1 MSRHNLVNLIRTH
14 FNKILVPYDSSKPS
28 DNALSQAT
36 RIAEMYTNTKS
47 NVNIQII
54 LLHVIQEIPIPPSLF
69 GTGHF
74 DLVSSKTGDKISLKE
89 RMKELYQ
96 EMKKDAT
103 KILNDKIVTYYIN
116 TKQERQ
122 FNIKAK
128 VSIGYTA
135 DKIIEF
141 ANEEQVD
148 LIIMGT
154 TGLTGVSKIKALGSV
169 ARKVSEMA
177 KCPVMLV
184 H

>member
-1 MSRHNLVNLIRTH
+1 MSLIPTH
-14 FNKILVPYDSSKPS
+14 FNKILVPYDGSKSS

-36 RIAEMYTNTKS
+36 RIAEMSRTSKT
-47 NVNIQII
+47 NVNTQII

-69 GTGHF
+69 GTGHLN
-74 DLVSSKTGDKISLKE
+74 LVSSKTGDKISLKE

-96 EMKKDAT
+96 EMKADAT
-103 KILNDKIVTYYIN
+103 KMLNDKIVMYYNN

-135 DKIIEF
+135 DKTIEF
-141 ANEEQVD
+141 ANEEHVD

-154 TGLTGVSKIKALGSV
+154 TGLTGVSRIKALGSV
-169 ARKVSEMA
+169 ARKVSELA